1 MTREARRPSFVSEFC
16 LQILFSQQRK
26 LPTMSRLSIVLSL
39 SLVGLATNTQAL
51 TQNALHS
58 RRAFVKV
65 GSAASMGFLVNFNHN
80 DACQCGQCTTT
91 SAHGDECPC
100 NECLVPRHG
109 AACQCGFCGG
119 GIIMTL
125 RPPAAMAYERDVG
138 GTSRSADSAAFNI
151 QARETNARL
160 ERDGFK
166 LDTKEEEASRLS
178 GALSSFSYDASTPKQ
193 ATGRG
198 YGNKKR
204 TSSPSEKK

>member
-1 MTREARRPSFVSEFC
+1 MTLPTYDRDDHLSHLSFP
-16 LQILFSQQRK
+16 LLTPITA
-26 LPTMSRLSIVLSL
+26 TMSRLSVALSL

-65 GSAASMGFLVNFNHN
+65 GSAATMGFLVNLNHN
-80 DACQCGQCTTT
+80 DGCQCSQCTASAHGEECQCNACAVAGFARHGTDCQCG
-91 SAHGDECPC
+91 S
-100 NECLVPRHG
+100 
-109 AACQCGFCGG
+109 CGVS
-119 GIIMTL
+119 L

-138 GTSRSADSAAFNI
+138 GEGRSADSAAYNI

-198 YGNKKR
+198 YGNKK
-204 TSSPSEKK
+204 TPSSSPEKK